1 MNTLHTGFI
10 GTGRIARA
18 LIAGLAKKENVR
30 ICGYDTLPA
39 AIESISEAYPVEP
52 CPSIESLA
60 GKAEVIVLSVK
71 PYQIEDVLGEL
82 KPFLTQRHLLLS
94 VAAGVSSEF
103 IRQQT
108 GERTRVIRAMP
119 NTPAFAGEGMTA
131 LCGGAAATHD
141 DIALAE
147 ELFQAIGK
155 TVVLG
160 DEPLMDAATA
170 VSGSGPAYMFHII
183 ASLAEGGVQWGLSRE
198 DALLLSAQTMLGAA
212 RMVLS
217 GDRSPEELIREV
229 TTPGGTTEA
238 GLQVMEERNIRQILV
253 DTVSA
258 AAVRSRE
265 LRK

>member
-30 ICGYDTLPA
+30 IFGYDTLPA

-52 CPSIESLA
+52 CPSVEALA
-60 GKAEVIVLSVK
+60 KKAEVIVLSVK
-71 PYQIEDVLGEL
+71 PYQIEGVLGEL
-82 KPFLTQRHLLLS
+82 KPFLTQRHLILS
-94 VAAGVSSEF
+94 VAAGISSEF
-103 IRQQT
+103 IRQHT
-108 GERTRVIRAMP
+108 GERTRVIRVMP

-131 LCGGAAATHD
+131 LCRGATATD
-141 DIALAE
+141 GDIALAE
-147 ELFQAIGK
+147 ELFRAIGR

-160 DEPLMDAATA
+160 DERLMDAATA

-183 ASLAEGGVQWGLSRE
+183 ASLAEGGVQSGLSRE

-212 RMVLS
+212 EMVLS
-217 GDRSPEELIREV
+217 GGKSPEELIREV

-238 GLQVMEERNIRQILV
+238 GLKVMEERNIRQILV

-258 AAVRSRE
+258 AAARSRE